1 MASSDHR
8 VSFTF
13 AYKVCCHKDGR
24 ALPLSECLRGMLV
37 HTNHIWPMNHPS
49 VGREAATGDLKN
61 ERLITNKDQLIGRV
75 LFCPGDP
82 TRNNFRSTVIAP
94 HCIKCKADA
103 A

>member
-8 VSFTF
+8 VSFAF

-24 ALPLSECLRGMLV
+24 AFPLPECLRRVLI
-37 HTNHIWPMNHPS
+37 HANHIWPMNDPS
-49 VGREAATGDLKN
+49 VGGEAATGDLQN
-61 ERLITNKDQLIGRV
+61 ECLIANKDQLIGGV

-82 TRNNFRSTVIAP
+82 ARNNFRCTVIAP